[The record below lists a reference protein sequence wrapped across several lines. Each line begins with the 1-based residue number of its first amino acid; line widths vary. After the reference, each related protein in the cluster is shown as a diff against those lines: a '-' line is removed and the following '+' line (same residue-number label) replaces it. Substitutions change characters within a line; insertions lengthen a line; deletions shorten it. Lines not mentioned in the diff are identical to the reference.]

1 MEEDTNKLSYMCL
14 NTIASVRLVK
24 PKVNVRAHKGI
35 VRKLLEAACWVI
47 ALGLGQPTLYND
59 EVAIPALVKTGI
71 RLEDTREYSNDGCT
85 ELLMPGKSDLAFHIC
100 LMVQELHNFLFGLDV
115 ERFPHV

>member
-1 MEEDTNKLSYMCL
+1 MCL

-85 ELLMPGKSDLAFHIC
+85 DDC
-100 LMVQELHNFLFGLDV
+100 LWCGIQKFFQDVIWFLFYGYNLK
-115 ERFPHV
+115 RKF